1 MCCECR
7 GGKKHMRVYVYV
19 YMSHIQTY
27 GGERIHIYVYTY
39 IYMRI
44 CIYLPLSVYMMFQ
57 KCASGLLS
65 QQRGVLQNDSS
76 LFYVCAQSIP
86 AQIRLGIV
94 IGTEIKFLNGQNS
107 CLFSNEPFEK
117 RLVMIVCLLLCF
129 DYCVCTAC
137 SQKDFLG
144 GFRFPF
150 RWPFR
155 FPFRWP
161 FRVVCVQPVPKETR
175 NGQRNGNRNPQWSH
189 HRSLF
194 KRLIWKETWILTIGD
209 FDFRSSDNVES
220 RLFGNGLQHSS
231 LFHVVFHI
239 VFFFNRF
246 STFSMSSLSV

>member
-1 MCCECR
+1 MGTVLQYPLRKVYGCMCCECR

-150 RWPFR
+150 R
-155 FPFRWP
+155 
-161 FRVVCVQPVPKETR
+161 
-175 NGQRNGNRNPQWSH
+175 
-189 HRSLF
+189 
-194 KRLIWKETWILTIGD
+194 
-209 FDFRSSDNVES
+209 
-220 RLFGNGLQHSS
+220 
-231 LFHVVFHI
+231 
-239 VFFFNRF
+239 
-246 STFSMSSLSV
+246 